1 MEDLK
6 LDENSTITIPVRN
19 LLAMI
24 FATAVAVMGYFEV
37 TNRIAVLE
45 RETMLFKQEMKQNS
59 EFRVKWPR
67 GELGSLPDDM
77 MQNAQLMTIHQRL
90 EEITQIKDQMNNLRI
105 DLNRENGINQTQ
117 HEKLETLFALWN
129 EQIIKKE
136 D

>member
-90 EEITQIKDQMNNLRI
+90 EEITQIKDNMNNLRI

>member
-90 EEITQIKDQMNNLRI
+90 EEITQIKDHMNELRI
-105 DLNRENGINQTQ
+105 DLNKENGINQTQ